1 MNNKKW
7 EEDAKNITKYYT
19 NKIAGKGESIES
31 LAYRDK
37 KYVKMFFDE
46 LFSGIEIKNQ
56 STFLDIGCGMG
67 FLIKYAE
74 EQKIEIKDYLGID
87 LVKEFIDYSKIKYP
101 DYNFVV
107 GNFISHKFSLNKK
120 YDYVLALGVLV
131 SRVSDYET
139 YLLKFVKK
147 MIIFTKGYVLF
158 NLIVEIDEDST
169 NYSNR
174 DEIGGITCIRKEKLK
189 EILDFI
195 PNISYKIIEKRLF
208 EDAIDAFIQI
218 KVN

>member
-87 LVKEFIDYSKIKYP
+87 LVKELIDYSKIKYP

-107 GNFISHKFSLNKK
+107 GNFISDKFSLNKK

-147 MIIFTKGYVLF
+147 MITFTKGYVLF

-174 DEIGGITCIRKEKLK
+174 DEIGGITCIRKGKLK
-189 EILDFI
+189 EILDSI

-208 EDAIDAFIQI
+208 EDAVDAFIQI

>member
-101 DYNFVV
+101 DYHFVV
-107 GNFISHKFSLNKK
+107 GNFISDKFSLNKK

-147 MIIFTKGYVLF
+147 MITFTKGYVLF

-174 DEIGGITCIRKEKLK
+174 DEIGGITCIRKGKLK
-189 EILDFI
+189 EILDSI

-208 EDAIDAFIQI
+208 EDAVDAFIQI
-218 KVN
+218 KVT

>member
-74 EQKIEIKDYLGID
+74 E
-87 LVKEFIDYSKIKYP
+87 
-101 DYNFVV
+101 
-107 GNFISHKFSLNKK
+107 
-120 YDYVLALGVLV
+120 
-131 SRVSDYET
+131 
-139 YLLKFVKK
+139 
-147 MIIFTKGYVLF
+147 
-158 NLIVEIDEDST
+158 
-169 NYSNR
+169 
-174 DEIGGITCIRKEKLK
+174 
-189 EILDFI
+189 
-195 PNISYKIIEKRLF
+195 
-208 EDAIDAFIQI
+208 
-218 KVN
+218 

>member
-107 GNFISHKFSLNKK
+107 GNFISDKFSLNKK

-174 DEIGGITCIRKEKLK
+174 DEIGGITCIRKGKLK
-189 EILDFI
+189 EILDSI
-195 PNISYKIIEKRLF
+195 PNISYKNIEKRLF
-208 EDAIDAFIQI
+208 EDAVDAFIQI

>member
-107 GNFISHKFSLNKK
+107 GNFISDKFSLNKK

-147 MIIFTKGYVLF
+147 MITFTKGYVLF

-174 DEIGGITCIRKEKLK
+174 DEIGGITCIRKGKLK
-189 EILDFI
+189 EILDSI

-208 EDAIDAFIQI
+208 EDAVDAFIQI

>member
-101 DYNFVV
+101 DYHFVV
-107 GNFISHKFSLNKK
+107 GNFISDKFSLNKK

-147 MIIFTKGYVLF
+147 MITFTKGYVLF

-174 DEIGGITCIRKEKLK
+174 DEIGGITCIRKGKLK
-189 EILDFI
+189 EILDSI

-208 EDAIDAFIQI
+208 EDAVDAFIQI